1 MTSMEQ
7 SRKLSPKFFFLSLGL
22 VISLIASASAFLSL
36 LFATFDHVF
45 PDVLTS
51 TYQYGY
57 VSYSFDQ
64 MRSSIALLII
74 IFPVFLVLAH
84 FWSKALKRGLSHWD
98 EVMKKW
104 VIYLIVFLASLMVV
118 IDLVTLVRYFVSG
131 EITIRF
137 VLKVLAVLVTAKM
150 VGLYYLSEL
159 GVKVPLISKNKNKLF
174 VWISSVL
181 VIFSIIYGFVV
192 MGGPGAQRN
201 LRLDQRRI
209 EDLQNIQYQVINFWQ
224 QKQKLPESLDELK
237 NPLSGNFIPQDP
249 EFAKGLNYEYSKISD
264 LSKNTPIKFE
274 LCATFSLPIPKGYI
288 ENSSGGYGIMPTKD
302 MAVSSMPYPG
312 GTNDSWDHQEGRTC
326 FEREIDPELYPPYP
340 KPVKN

>member
-1 MTSMEQ
+1 MCMET
-7 SRKLSPKFFFLSLGL
+7 RKLSPKFFFLSLGL

-36 LFATFDHVF
+36 LFSTFDHVF
-45 PDVLTS
+45 PDVLS
-51 TYQYGY
+51 ATYQYGY

-84 FWSKALKRGLSHWD
+84 FWSEAIKKGLSHWD

-137 VLKVLAVLVTAKM
+137 VLKVLAVLATAKM

-159 GVKVPLISKNKNKLF
+159 GVKVPLITKNKNKLF
-174 VWISSVL
+174 VWVSSVL
-181 VIFSIIYGFVV
+181 VLFSIVYGFTV
-192 MGGPGAQRN
+192 MGGPGSQRD

-209 EDLQNIQYQVINFWQ
+209 EDLQSIQWQVINFWQ
-224 QKQKLPESLDELK
+224 QKEKIPTTLDELK
-237 NPLSGNFIPQDP
+237 NPLSGNTIPQDP
-249 EFAKGLNYEYSKISD
+249 EFQKGLLYEYNKISD
-264 LSKNTPIKFE
+264 MKFE
-274 LCATFSLPIPKGYI
+274 LCATFTLPIPKGYV
-288 ENSSGGYGIMPTKD
+288 ENGGYKAMPTRD
-302 MAVSSMPYPG
+302 ISMSSEPYFG
-312 GTNDSWDHQEGRTC
+312 GGMNESWEHQKGRTC
-326 FEREIDPELYPPYP
+326 FEREIDSELYPPYP
-340 KPVKN
+340 KPIKN